1 MAAVYRLPT
10 GRGCIGSSRFGT
22 GGQVAGLR
30 LPIAIRMNR
39 HLASVLALAVA
50 VSLRAQDPPPA
61 PTEPRDQGT
70 ADSRDQARLEERAR
84 SMREH
89 IDTGK
94 QVKSHVRISVRFK
107 NGNKLVGVVKD
118 GRFVERVDGL
128 RFVDA
133 QAQDRGAGIRLW
145 YTSGVRNFVFVPF
158 ADLADYQVLQRLTAQ
173 QLDEM
178 EREMQLQEGRRAER
192 EAEIARAAAAAK
204 AQAANDTPVGETV
217 DGSTDTPPAPG
228 QEPAPSADAK
238 SKAGGKTGKDGAVE
252 GADKKGPVTDEQR
265 AWFALLQAYPP
276 QAGWGKARRDE
287 IARRLAVIG
296 AKPSEMEQR
305 FVDQFAEWEKA
316 CQHFG
321 VDQTK
326 EEAEQQAAE
335 EAAKNAKNGKSD
347 KRDRSSGADKSKESE
362 APTTEEKSTSKRSR
376 KK

>member
-1 MAAVYRLPT
+1 MAAVYRLAN
-10 GRGCIGSSRFGT
+10 RRACIGSSRFGT
-22 GGQVAGLR
+22 AGQVARPR
-30 LPIAIRMNR
+30 LPIALRMNR
-39 HLASVLALAVA
+39 HLASLLALAVA

-61 PTEPRDQGT
+61 PPDQGAT
-70 ADSRDQARLEERAR
+70 DARDQARLEERAR
-84 SMREH
+84 TMREH

-178 EREMQLQEGRRAER
+178 EREMQLQEGRRTER
-192 EAEIARAAAAAK
+192 EAEAARAAAAAK
-204 AQAANDTPVGETV
+204 AQAANDTPAGETV
-217 DGSTDTPPAPG
+217 DGAAETPPAPG
-228 QEPAPSADAK
+228 QEPAPAPDAK
-238 SKAGGKTGKDGAVE
+238 SKAGAKTGKDAGAE
-252 GADKKGPVTDEQR
+252 STDKKGPVTDEQR

-276 QAGWGKARRDE
+276 LAGWGKARRDE

-296 AKPSEMEQR
+296 AKPSEMELR

-321 VDQTK
+321 VDETK
-326 EEAEQQAAE
+326 EDAERKAAE

-347 KRDRSSGADKSKESE
+347 KRDGSSGSAES
-362 APTTEEKSTSKRSR
+362 TTDEKSTSRRSR